1 VAVDDPKPADRNYL
15 RIVLG
20 IFMAAILATIVVGTF
35 QYWSD
40 KRDPD
45 VASETSGQQ

>member
-1 VAVDDPKPADRNYL
+1 VDDPKPADRNYL

-20 IFMAAILATIVVGTF
+20 LFVAAILATIAVTTV
-35 QYWSD
+35 QYWGD

-45 VASETSGQQ
+45 VTSDTNGQ

>member
-1 VAVDDPKPADRNYL
+1 MDDPKPAGRNYL

-20 IFMAAILATIVVGTF
+20 IFVAAILAIIVVATL
-35 QYWSD
+35 QYWGD

-45 VASETSGQQ
+45 VTSETG

>member
-1 VAVDDPKPADRNYL
+1 MDDPKPADRNYL

-20 IFMAAILATIVVGTF
+20 LFVAAILATIVVATV
-35 QYWSD
+35 QYWGD

-45 VASETSGQQ
+45 VASETSGQ